1 MVLGPDSV
9 TEDCSDDER
18 EAHEKSPEKD
28 YVDVELQLP
37 SSTSS
42 DCYRSGDLDR
52 AERKNTDG
60 FEISIRSTSGWKHE
74 KKGDLVLSASM
85 VQRSMEEEEDEDEE
99 KDEDSI
105 ACTTANHQETQA
117 TCAICIARYHV
128 GDKICWS
135 PNPSCEH
142 VFHHECIRMWLEKHD
157 DCPMCRAPYFLSS
170 DTSTSGPSPENEIRP
185 GEAPE

>member
-9 TEDCSDDER
+9 TEDYSGDER
-18 EAHEKSPEKD
+18 EAHEKSPDKD
-28 YVDVELQLP
+28 YGDVELQLP
-37 SSTSS
+37 CSSSS

-52 AERKNTDG
+52 AESKNTDPI
-60 FEISIRSTSGWKHE
+60 EMSIRSTDGWKHE

-85 VQRSMEEEEDEDEE
+85 VRRSMEEEEDEEEEDEE
-99 KDEDSI
+99 SI
-105 ACTTANHQETQA
+105 AGPLANHEETQA

-157 DCPMCRAPYFLSS
+157 DCPMCRAPYFLSG
-170 DTSTSGPSPENEIRP
+170 DTNTNEWAKPREREPSS
-185 GEAPE
+185 